1 MRAGWCTFFSAAHIR
16 PSTMPHS
23 PHQDPSFSAWCS
35 QPGPFPTSASFP
47 QPFHQCFVH
56 LARLVTSGTPTPFTW
71 STPFFLSLSF
81 ACRSTPALGPLR
93 ISLGPRFS
101 QLDGPVAALA
111 PSGLATLTCALPVSE
126 AQSCRT
132 SSPMA

>member
-1 MRAGWCTFFSAAHIR
+1 MKAGWCTS
-16 PSTMPHS
+16 SVPHTS
-23 PHQDPSFSAWCS
+23 GPPRCLTVPIKTQVS

-47 QPFHQCFVH
+47 QPFHQPFVH

-111 PSGLATLTCALPVSE
+111 PSGLATLTCAMPVSE